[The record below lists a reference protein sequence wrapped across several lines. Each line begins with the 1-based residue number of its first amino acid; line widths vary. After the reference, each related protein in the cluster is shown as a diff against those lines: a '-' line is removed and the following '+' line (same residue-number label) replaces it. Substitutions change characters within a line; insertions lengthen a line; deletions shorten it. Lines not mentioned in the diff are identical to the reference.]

1 MSELA
6 ISPSYLKDDF
16 PFLFICGPYILF
28 PANIELISTYIF
40 FHLKAFT
47 PWSCMM
53 HTMLE
58 LIHTYSELIC
68 FEG

>member
-28 PANIELISTYIF
+28 PANIDLISTYIF
-40 FHLKAFT
+40 FPSQSFYPMVMYDAYYVRID
-47 PWSCMM
+47 PY
-53 HTMLE
+53 
-58 LIHTYSELIC
+58 I
-68 FEG
+68 